1 MTRAELAAPP
11 CHDPVPGWR
20 HSVAA
25 GAPGIELLHIEFAR
39 RSAPRFTQRT
49 VFRNSF
55 FKDRPP
61 PLDVAY

>member
-1 MTRAELAAPP
+1 
-11 CHDPVPGWR
+11 
-20 HSVAA
+20 VAA